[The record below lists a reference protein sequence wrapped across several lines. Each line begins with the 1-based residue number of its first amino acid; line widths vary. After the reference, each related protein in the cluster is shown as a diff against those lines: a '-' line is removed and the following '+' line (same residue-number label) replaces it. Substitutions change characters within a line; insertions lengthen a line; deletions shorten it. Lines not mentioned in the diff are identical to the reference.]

1 MLIKKHIFFILVVAV
16 VTAFSGCSGGGGSS
30 SSNTNQSSN
39 TTGYSQKG
47 PFMNGSVVTLYQIHN
62 GERDSDAKFV
72 THTTDDRGS
81 FVLTSDWSG
90 VAEIVVKGAYLD
102 ENTGYYVEGGELSAV
117 VNMTQ
122 GSHRNFN
129 VNIFTDL
136 AAVRIKALLK
146 EGKTFEEAQQSAS
159 TTVQKMFNLELSDG
173 TNLTDLDMTHNDTKS
188 SVDNAQLLK
197 VSAALLSTQNPQA
210 LLDTLKENLA
220 TAGELQIDGKAA
232 LQAIAKKLPEVNMN
246 QVGAIVGDAV
256 GDLSHTQVPVSPH
269 LFAGKLPLNV
279 DLKFNEKVDVPLHS
293 SARSNEV
300 TLAGFTGRLTL
311 HVSDGSAWIL
321 HTSGTQEHLTNNKT
335 TTAEAGSVLYLD
347 SFIFSSYDTRST
359 TTLNISG
366 REFYFTAV
374 SESDPNATNDRTPS
388 SFDLGEALNAE
399 PSSEVTSK
407 TITVTGLSQGA
418 KVDMNITNGR
428 YSLNGASKS
437 TAPIKVKNGDSI
449 VVYVTTSNQFL
460 TKRSAILNIGGVS
473 GEFVT
478 VTRVKDVTPDA
489 FRVPTIY
496 NVERNSQ
503 HESAFVAMK
512 GYEGGLDLDIEDGE
526 AQLEGDSQWMTHMSA
541 VPVGVKIKFRQRA
554 SSEFNKRS
562 YTSITLGTY
571 KTYFKTVTKA
581 NPNLM
586 SSVPNVVEFRKVF
599 DVPVGNGAI
608 SDVVEVSG
616 VSAPEGVK
624 LRIYDGLLQING
636 GEWKTGIVSG
646 VKSGD
651 TVRLRIDNLS
661 KYNTEYRALLHYL
674 DENGTGHFMGMFQAF
689 TAEQDTTPDPIFFVD
704 VHDADF
710 NHVYV
715 SNEVTI
721 SGLDDDANISVNIV
735 GEAQGSAYQYS
746 VNSGAWQNTP
756 GSVVLKNG
764 NKIKLKI
771 YSSSEQGT
779 TSSMFVTFND
789 KLIPYRV
796 ITNIA
801 PEFLNS
807 VLFDNLEVNNTISFT
822 PQVKDTQVVT
832 FSLEN
837 APDWLNINT
846 TTGEIFGKVASGKY
860 KNVKLIATDSG
871 GLSSALIFDLFADV
885 APTISSNSFGQIFY
899 QDDTA
904 KEKNIFTFAFKIAD
918 TDNNI
923 SDLNVTLRN
932 EITHENL
939 PPDGINRGFNES
951 RITCD
956 MDGNCGARISF
967 YFSRQDGLHPSMRTK
982 HYVTVSDGDKN
993 ATNYVEVWFAP
1004 VKPELS
1010 GETQQSIGFV
1020 TKAENAYRH
1029 YGFVPDNAG
1038 NKAESW
1044 SIANK
1049 PVWAD
1054 FNTSSGELSGTP
1066 SLDQNG
1072 TYKNIQVTATND
1084 RGSDTFIFSITVV
1097 DKTPPKAFELED
1109 YYGVELNKYYDTF
1122 LTVDW
1127 LADGQS
1133 AAISSSG
1140 YGGQA
1145 THSGFAVN
1153 GESDVTSVKNG
1164 DIVRV
1169 GHLSSNEYD
1178 TELHTTITIGDDS
1191 DDFITRTKASAS
1203 TKIPLIVGSPK
1214 MSANIHERYSYIPQ
1228 MSNDTTKY
1236 APVTKPF
1243 EIQNKPDWAAFNT
1256 ATGELSGTPTAM
1268 GVYKNVKI
1276 IAHGDNGMD
1285 DITFDIT
1292 VSNDGPLMHS
1302 SNLSL
1307 ENENLDLTYN
1317 DNSDWRSK
1325 ITEVSLFGCAMQS
1338 EAIVL
1343 NSSDYTFSEGALQL
1357 HVSSSNNVALH
1368 VPTFGG
1374 YRLIIKAT
1382 DYVDDNVYTEMVLDG
1397 QYAISATLGA
1407 STALTEENL
1416 DGAKV
1421 QIALNNALKFKD
1433 NVLDSSNFTLTQSPE
1448 ATHITN
1454 ARYIDA
1460 THAELTLS
1468 YNGVDFDSDA
1478 LLSVAINTNELN
1490 TPCANITTSTVP
1502 VVAIIEKPYINMLY
1516 PDDPSAGDK
1525 FGISVADRNGTIA
1538 VGASSGVYI
1547 FKKGSDGNYTQTQKI
1562 TPPETLNTVSSFGDR
1577 VALDGDYLLIG
1588 CIHNNLTED
1597 AKENSGVALVYKK
1610 DANGVYQQI
1619 ADLTP
1624 TDNEAYD
1631 NFGNAVSISK
1641 DMILVGAENALREPD
1656 RGGRGKAYLYK
1667 NDGNDNFTLVETIT
1681 RDNGKPFDGFGHD
1694 VAIRHGVVGT
1704 NEENTAFMLVGSYVL
1719 PDYDSATN
1727 TTDTKE
1733 ELGAGFANYYLYKD
1747 GMLSDPVVVTADDST
1762 TLSDHFGSG
1771 VALGGN
1777 LAVIGSSV
1785 RLYSYA
1791 RGEGDALNAGMKI
1804 ENAGA
1809 GISGGNVAVNFT
1821 GYNNKAR
1828 NVIVAGR
1835 KSFVSNEESSAY
1847 TAYESRLND
1856 NDDLGYSA
1864 SLSGFEVA
1872 RGDYSNSDLVSNG
1885 GAVLVTNAYENI
1897 TSTTSSAA
1905 TPPTISEPEYGYGL
1919 ATDYVDF
1926 AFAADDTWKNAI
1938 TNVLYKAGAN
1948 AEYVVLDANDYT
1960 ITADNNIRL
1969 QTAQSTNVA
1978 LHTPYESHG
1987 SLLVKSD
1994 GYLDDVVTI
2003 SRVGGGSHAIKAE
2016 LSSDTALN
2024 ENNLD
2029 GAVIHIALANTLEFT
2044 DSALE
2049 SVNFRLVGAPTG
2061 VNIDTVAYSD
2071 ATHADV
2077 TLAFDGTDFDDNA
2090 TLGITLNAA
2099 ELNAYEGVAS
2109 ENTLEVTAVVET
2121 AADGVTL
2128 QAVDPYIT
2136 YARFWYDK
2144 NSNGQV
2150 EDYELSTYSDEN
2162 GSFSFSTSVDDASLI
2177 TMIES
2182 GLHNGR
2188 PYDGNLT
2195 LEYNASTAAFISP
2208 VTTLEQKGFTL
2219 DEIRTMLVD
2228 AGVSSD
2234 LNVSELIMN
2243 PMDNTLLPL
2252 DGNMSS
2258 FSYADIA
2265 KFRRIFIGNAALN
2278 AVITAQDA
2286 YGLDKASLQDM
2297 LTHVYSMGEGG
2308 EGSPAPTSLLA
2319 YGVSLGNFILS
2330 DGNLKSYNA
2339 RGEARIYVSMTN
2351 LLHEVVQNYI
2361 ADNGSLDDGILYALK
2376 NNITDNYFNIVEAM
2390 TNAYADALAAGVSDP
2405 KIEWVYLG
2413 EHHRPLWMLS
2423 VTDMQNIFDNHVF
2436 NTIVIK
2442 YTDANGDAQ
2451 KIEFDIDKEYLE
2463 NSTHLGQW
2471 SISNS
2476 KVLAN
2481 NKEIEF
2487 RGTKLKIDGVDYD
2500 VLDVGSY
2507 LPDGSLNNFYEEIP
2521 EFSTISTPVDGA
2533 KYIDVNSTFMMK
2545 VVSNTLPIRLQEHTS
2560 CSLSQGWNGNV
2571 DVNVTFGSSNTIVVT
2586 PKEALKHNRP
2596 YTLNCGISYGD
2607 DYAGKSVG
2615 FTSEELYFPILR
2627 TGQIESY
2634 DVNGQITNDS
2644 SIKDDGYYQFGR
2656 EVIHGD
2662 NNGTNT
2668 VSDSQTGLEWED
2680 DGQADTNGASRT
2692 AASYGP
2698 CEQLDLDGKTD
2709 WRAPTALEIIS
2720 LFNFQGSSINGFDNI
2735 STSSTGYW
2743 TSTKGFD
2750 STASNSDEYI
2760 YVVMPKYS
2768 DTTDETYK
2776 KMHMCVRIYRE
2787 SNTDKAE
2794 MKKDGD
2800 IVIDYKDN
2808 LEWSD
2813 DADVNTDRTW
2823 EAAINSCE
2831 NSTLGGHEDWRMPNI
2846 NELVRTAGH
2855 SVESSSDVNQ
2865 EGYPNSINTVFIA
2878 TAFGEEF
2885 WSSTTDKS
2893 DTTKAY
2899 YLNGRYGTIFS
2910 ASKDTTRKTRCVRT
2924 K

>member
-1 MLIKKHIFFILVVAV
+1 MLIKKHIFFILVVAIV
-16 VTAFSGCSGGGGSS
+16 IAFSGCSGGGGSNS
-30 SSNTNQSSN
+30 SDTNQSSS

-47 PFMNGSVVTLYQIHN
+47 PFMTGSSVKLYQVHN
-62 GERDSDAKFV
+62 GVRESDAKF
-72 THTTDDRGS
+72 TTYTTDSKGS

-90 VAEIVVKGAYLD
+90 VAEIVVQGAYLN
-102 ENTGYYVEGGELSAV
+102 ENTGAYIEGGKLSAV

-122 GSHRNFN
+122 GSHSNFN

-146 EGKTFEEAQQSAS
+146 EGKTFDEAQQAARAA
-159 TTVQKMFNLELSDG
+159 VQKMFNLSLPEG
-173 TNLTDLDMTHNDTKS
+173 TKLTDLDMTHNNTKAS
-188 SVDNAQLLK
+188 ADNAQLLK

-210 LLDTLKENLA
+210 LLDTLKGNLA
-220 TAGELQIDGKAA
+220 TAGELQTDGKAA
-232 LQAIAKKLPEVNMN
+232 LQTIAKKLPEVNMN

-256 GDLSHTQVPVSPH
+256 GDLSRTLVPISPQ
-269 LFAGKLPLNV
+269 LLAGKLPLNV

-293 SARSNEV
+293 SASSNEV
-300 TLAGFTGRLTL
+300 TLAGFTGMLTL
-311 HVSDGSAWIL
+311 HVSNGSAWIL
-321 HTSGTQEHLTNNKT
+321 HTSGTQEHLLHNKT
-335 TTAEAGSVLYLD
+335 ATAEAGSVLYLE
-347 SFIFSSYDTRST
+347 SNIFSSYETKNT
-359 TTLNISG
+359 TTLDVSG
-366 REFYFTAV
+366 REFYFTSI

-388 SFDLGEALNAE
+388 SFDLGEALNVE
-399 PSSEVTSK
+399 PSSEIASK
-407 TITVTGLSQGA
+407 TITVTGLSQGV

-428 YSLNGASKS
+428 YSLNDASKS
-437 TAPIKVKNGDSI
+437 RAPIKVKNGDTV
-449 VVYVTTSNQFL
+449 VVYATTSNQFL
-460 TKRSAILNIGGVS
+460 TKRRAILNIGGVS

-478 VTRVKDVTPDA
+478 LTRAKDVTPDA
-489 FRVPTIY
+489 FNIPTIY

-512 GYEGGLDLDIEDGE
+512 GYEGGLDLNVEDGE
-526 AQLEGDSQWMTHMSA
+526 AQLEGDSQWVTHMSA

-571 KTYFKTVTKA
+571 QTYFKTVTKA

-616 VSAPEGVK
+616 VSAPQGVK
-624 LRIYDGLLQING
+624 LRIYDGLLQLNG
-636 GEWKTGIVSG
+636 GEWRTGVISG

-651 TVRLRIDNLS
+651 TLRLRIDNLS
-661 KYNTEYRALLHYL
+661 KYNTEYRAVLHYL
-674 DENGTGHFMGMFQAF
+674 DENETGHFMSLFQAY
-689 TAEQDTTPDPIFFVD
+689 TAAQDTTPDPISFTD
-704 VHDADF
+704 VQDAELSY
-710 NHVYV
+710 VYV

-721 SGLDDDANISVNIV
+721 SGMDDDANVSVNIM
-735 GEAQGSAYQYS
+735 GETHGSTYQYS
-746 VNSGAWQNTP
+746 INGHTWQNTP
-756 GSVVLKNG
+756 DSVVLKNG
-764 NKIKLKI
+764 DKIKLKI
-771 YSSSEQGT
+771 YSSSEQGI
-779 TSSMFVTFND
+779 TSSMFVTIND
-789 KLIPYRV
+789 ELIPYRV
-796 ITNIA
+796 TTNVA
-801 PEFLNS
+801 PEFLNT
-807 VLFDNLEVNNTISFT
+807 VLFDNLEVNNTIAFT

-846 TTGEIFGKVASGKY
+846 TTGEISGKVASGSY
-860 KNVKLIATDSG
+860 KDVKLIATDSG
-871 GLSSALIFDLFADV
+871 GLSSFITFDLVANV
-885 APTISSNSFGQIFY
+885 APTITSDSFQKVFYLDDNS
-899 QDDTA
+899 
-904 KEKNIFTFAFKIAD
+904 KEKNVFGFSFKIAD

-923 SDLNVTLRN
+923 SDLNVTLKN

-939 PPDGINRGFNES
+939 PPDGINQGFNES

-956 MDGNCGARISF
+956 TDGNCGARISF

-982 HYVTVSDGDKN
+982 HYITVSDGDKN

-1004 VKPELS
+1004 VKPAL
-1010 GETQQSIGFV
+1010 GGDTQQSVGF
-1020 TKAENAYRH
+1020 TTRMENAYKH
-1029 YGFVPDNAG
+1029 YSFVPTNAG
-1038 NKAESW
+1038 NKAQSW

-1049 PVWAD
+1049 PLWAD

-1072 TYKNIQVTATND
+1072 TYKNIQMSATND
-1084 RGSDTFIFSITVV
+1084 RGSDTFTFSIKVV
-1097 DKTPPKAFELED
+1097 DKTPPKVFELED
-1109 YYGVELNKYYDTF
+1109 YYGVEINQYYDTF
-1122 LTVDW
+1122 VTVDW

-1140 YGGQA
+1140 YDGQA
-1145 THSGFAVN
+1145 SHSGFTVN
-1153 GESDVTSVKNG
+1153 GQNNVTSVKNG

-1178 TELHTTITIGDDS
+1178 TELHTTLTIGGDS
-1191 DDFITRTKASAS
+1191 DDFITHTKASAS

-1214 MSANIHERYSYIPQ
+1214 TSANIHERYSYTPQ
-1228 MSNDTTKY
+1228 ISNDTTKY

-1256 ATGELSGTPTAM
+1256 ANGELSGTPIAM

-1292 VSNDGPLMHS
+1292 ISNDGPAMHS

-1317 DNSDWRSK
+1317 DNSDWRAK
-1325 ITEVSLFGCAMQS
+1325 VTEVSLFGCAMQS
-1338 EAIVL
+1338 SAVVL
-1343 NSSDYTFSEGALQL
+1343 DSSDYTFSEGVLQL
-1357 HVSSSNNVALH
+1357 HVSTSNNVALH
-1368 VPTFGG
+1368 VPTFSG

-1382 DYVDDNVYTEMVLDG
+1382 DYNDDSVYTEMVSDG
-1397 QYAISATLGA
+1397 QYGVSATL
-1407 STALTEENL
+1407 STTTALTEENL
-1416 DGAKV
+1416 NGAKV
-1421 QIALNNALKFKD
+1421 QIALTNVLKFKD
-1433 NVLDSSNFTLTQSPE
+1433 NVLESSNFTLTDAPE

-1460 THAELTLS
+1460 THAELILS
-1468 YNGVDFDSDA
+1468 YNGVDFDSDKVIN
-1478 LLSVAINTNELN
+1478 VAINTNELN
-1490 TPCANITTSTVP
+1490 TRCANITTNTLP

-1516 PDDPSAGDK
+1516 PNDPSEDAQ
-1525 FGISVADRNGTIA
+1525 FGYSVADFNNTIA
-1538 VGASSGVYI
+1538 VGARTGVYI
-1547 FKKGSDGNYTQTQKI
+1547 FTKGSDGNYTQTQKI
-1562 TPPETLNTVSSFGDR
+1562 Q
-1577 VALDGDYLLIG
+1577 ALDAAEYFGSTLAMNGDYLVIADK
-1588 CIHNNLTED
+1588 HHKD
-1597 AKENSGVALVYKK
+1597 ANKSAAGMALVYKK
-1610 DANGVYQQI
+1610 GADGNYTQV
-1619 ADLTP
+1619 ADLKP
-1624 TDNEAYD
+1624 ADNEAYD
-1631 NFGNAVSISK
+1631 NFGNAVAISK

-1694 VAIRHGVVGT
+1694 VAITHGVAGT
-1704 NEENTAFMLVGSYVL
+1704 NEENTSFMLVGSYVL
-1719 PDYDSATN
+1719 PDYDATTN

-1747 GMLSDPVVVTADDST
+1747 GTLSAPVVITADDST

-1791 RGEGDALNAGMKI
+1791 RGEGNALNARVKI
-1804 ENAGA
+1804 ENAAA

-1821 GYNNKAR
+1821 GFNNRAR

-1847 TAYESRLND
+1847 SAYESRLND
-1856 NDDLGYSA
+1856 NDNLGYSA

-1897 TSTTSSAA
+1897 TSTTSAA
-1905 TPPTISEPEYGYGL
+1905 AIPPSISEPEYGYGL

-1926 AFAADDTWKNAI
+1926 AFSADDTWKNAI
-1938 TNVLYKAGAN
+1938 TNVLYKAGVN
-1948 AEYVVLDANDYT
+1948 AQYVVLGANDYT
-1960 ITADNNIRL
+1960 ITADNKIRL

-1987 SLLVKSD
+1987 SLLVKAD

-2003 SRVGGGSHAIKAE
+2003 SRVGGGFHAIKAE
-2016 LSSDTALN
+2016 LSSDTDLD

-2029 GAVIHIALANTLEFT
+2029 GAVIHIALSNTLEFA

-2049 SVNFRLVGAPTG
+2049 SANFRLIGAPTG
-2061 VNIDTVAYSD
+2061 VNIDTVSYSD

-2099 ELNAYEGVAS
+2099 ELNAYEDVAS

-2144 NSNGQV
+2144 NNNGQV

-2162 GSFSFSTSVDDASLI
+2162 GSFSFSTAVDEGALL
-2177 TMIES
+2177 TMVES

-2195 LEYNASTAAFISP
+2195 LEYNSSTDAFISP

-2219 DEIRTMLVD
+2219 DEIRTLLVD

-2243 PMDNTLLPL
+2243 PMDSALLPV

-2278 AVITAQDA
+2278 AVITAEDA

-2297 LTHVYSMGEGG
+2297 LTHVYSMGEGEG
-2308 EGSPAPTSLLA
+2308 ESPAPTSLVA
-2319 YGVSLGNFILS
+2319 YGVSLGNMILS

-2361 ADNGSLDDGILYALK
+2361 RDYGSLDDGILYELK
-2376 NNITDNYFNIVEAM
+2376 NNITDNYLNIVEAM
-2390 TNAYADALAAGVSDP
+2390 TNAYTDALAAGVSDP
-2405 KIEWVYLG
+2405 KIEWVYL
-2413 EHHRPLWMLS
+2413 ENHHRPLWMLS
-2423 VTDMQNIFDNHVF
+2423 VADMQNVFDNHVF

-2442 YTDANGDAQ
+2442 YKDANGDVQ
-2451 KIEFDIDKEYLE
+2451 NVEFDIDNDYLE
-2463 NSTHLGQW
+2463 NHTHLGQW
-2471 SISNS
+2471 SISNG

-2481 NKEIEF
+2481 SKEIEF
-2487 RGTKLKIDGVDYD
+2487 RGTKLRIDGVDYD
-2500 VLDVGSY
+2500 VIDVGSY

-2533 KYIDVNSTFMMK
+2533 KYIDVNSTFVMK
-2545 VVSNTLPIRLQEHTS
+2545 VVSNTLSTRLQEHTS

-2571 DVNVTFGSSNTIVVT
+2571 DLNVTFGSSNTIIVT
-2586 PKEALKHNRP
+2586 PKAALKHNVS
-2596 YTLNCGISYGD
+2596 YSLNCGISYGD

-2615 FTSEELYFPILR
+2615 FISEELYFPILR
-2627 TGQIESY
+2627 TGQTESY
-2634 DVNGQITNDS
+2634 NVNGQITNDS

-2656 EVIHGD
+2656 EVIHGN

-2680 DGQADTNGASRT
+2680 DGQTDTNGASKT

-2709 WRAPTALEIIS
+2709 WRAPTALEMMS

-2743 TSTKGFD
+2743 TSTKGVD
-2750 STASNSDEYI
+2750 LTVYNSDKYL
-2760 YVVMPKYS
+2760 YVVMPKYANN
-2768 DTTDETYK
+2768 TDETNK

-2787 SNTDKAE
+2787 SSIDEAE

-2823 EAAINSCE
+2823 EDSISSCE

-2846 NELVRTAGH
+2846 NELSRTAGH
-2855 SVESSSDVNQ
+2855 SVEPSTDVNQ
-2865 EGYPNSINTVFIA
+2865 DGYPNSINTVFTA
-2878 TAFGEEF
+2878 TAFSEEF

-2899 YLNGRYGTIFS
+2899 YLDGRYGTISS
-2910 ASKDTTRKTRCVRT
+2910 ASKVTTRKTRCVRT